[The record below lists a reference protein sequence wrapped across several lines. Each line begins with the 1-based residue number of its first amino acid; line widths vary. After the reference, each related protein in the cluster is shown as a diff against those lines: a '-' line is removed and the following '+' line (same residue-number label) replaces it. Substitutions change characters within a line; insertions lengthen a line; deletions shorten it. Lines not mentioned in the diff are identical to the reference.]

1 MWGMKKAI
9 PGTGLFIYVGDLKV
23 KRFAHS
29 RYILRSMGPHFKP
42 LQSKRMKYRWFYF
55 SFFLVKKTE
64 RKYPIAN
71 IK

>member
-42 LQSKRMKYRWFYF
+42 LQSKSPDIVVFIFPF
-55 SFFLVKKTE
+55 SW
-64 RKYPIAN
+64 
-71 IK
+71 